1 MVIAMMTILMF
12 VIIGG
17 VLVPLPRRSLD
28 RGRLRR
34 PQFSCRTLDDFVNL
48 TPVKPHTPAFWTVIN
63 FNALPFCN
71 LKIHIT
77 NGAFHLFTPYILCF
91 ELMPLSGRLK
101 TDLSAFNLSASGPE
115 DLLALVNGCFQR
127 LAYLGLVP

>member
-1 MVIAMMTILMF
+1 MVIAMMTIMMF

-48 TPVKPHTPAFWTVIN
+48 TPVKPHTPAFWAVIN
-63 FNALPFCN
+63 FNGLPFCN
-71 LKIHIT
+71 LKIYIT
-77 NGAFHLFTPYILCF
+77 NGAFHLLTPHIRCF
-91 ELMPLSGRLK
+91 GHMTVSGRLK
-101 TDLSAFNLSASGPE
+101 TDLSAFNLSASGP
-115 DLLALVNGCFQR
+115 DGLLSLIDCFFKG
-127 LAYLGLVP
+127 LAHLGFVP